1 MTFSVDL
8 LTVAAFLGT
17 FQGLVFAVVFWL
29 KNKSISNKIFALFLL
44 ATSIRIAKN
53 IFVHLSDLNPG
64 MIQTRGLWQG
74 MVYAGISHQ
83 FAIGPL
89 LYFYFLS
96 KLKAKFTW
104 KKLYYFHFAPYL
116 ILLVLTPFLNWSFW
130 KYGGLW
136 LSYLSILSYV
146 LLALYLFVKFRSH
159 VDYGTSAWL
168 RGILVVIFLLLFAYS
183 PALFHYIGYVGGAI
197 LYAIAILVS
206 GYFMLV
212 NKGSVSFFR
221 TKYETSSLRS
231 EQIGEIKSLIEITM
245 KEKLLYLNP
254 ELTMQRMADEISIS
268 SHHLS
273 RVVNQE
279 FKCSFADYINSFRI
293 EEARK
298 RLKDPSYDHLKLSA
312 LAFECGFNS
321 VPTFNTLFKKKYK
334 MTPSEFRQRQKEPSE
349 SNR

>member
-1 MTFSVDL
+1 MTFKVDL
-8 LTVAAFLGT
+8 LTAVAFLGT
-17 FQGLVFAVVFWL
+17 FQGLIFAVVFWL
-29 KNKSISNKIFALFLL
+29 RNKNISNKIFALFLL

-53 IFVHLSDLNPG
+53 IFVHLSDLNPDLFQSRAVW
-64 MIQTRGLWQG
+64 QTS
-74 MVYAGISHQ
+74 VYAGISHQ

-96 KLKAKFTW
+96 KLKAKFVW
-104 KKLYYFHFAPYL
+104 KKSFYFHFVPYL
-116 ILLVLTPFLNWSFW
+116 ILLLLCPFLTWGFW
-130 KYGGLW
+130 KHGGLW
-136 LSYLSILSYV
+136 LSYISILSYV
-146 LLALYLFVKFRSH
+146 LLAFYSFVKLRKLI
-159 VDYGTSAWL
+159 DQGTSTWL
-168 RGILVVIFLLLFAYS
+168 SGILIVVFVLLFAYS

-197 LYAIAILVS
+197 LYTIAILVS
-206 GYFMLV
+206 GYFMMV

-231 EQIGEIKSLIEITM
+231 DQVGEIRRLIETTM
-245 KEKLLYLNP
+245 EEKRLYLNP
-254 ELTMQRMADEISIS
+254 ELTMQGMAEKISVS

-298 RLKDPSYDHLKLSA
+298 RLADSAYDHLKLSA

-334 MTPSEFRQRQKEPSE
+334 MTPSEFRQRQKES
-349 SNR
+349 SKSSR